1 MKSSRRLSI
10 LLAAI
15 VILSMLLSACAQQPA
30 PQATAAPAQ
39 PTAAPAE
46 PTKAPEPTVA
56 PAEPTKAPEPTAA
69 PAEPTAAPVAAGSDK
84 YGGVLK
90 HAYFAPTNL
99 DPAFLSSVADDEI
112 GRQWGD
118 FLVYTGEENAPDANR
133 SLAEKWTTSDDGLTW
148 TFNLRQGVKFHNGE
162 TLTSKDVKA
171 TFDRL
176 RDEKVGAATVALYS
190 NIADIATPDDNTV
203 VFTLKKSNPDFL
215 LDLGDYHAL
224 IVWSGIKDPKT
235 EFIGTGPFMVDQYL
249 PEDRLTF
256 KRNPNYWMKDAEGN
270 QLPYLDGME
279 FIFMAEP
286 AAQVQALQGGQV
298 DYLIYLPSEFVGTL
312 KDDQNIQ
319 VLEKPSNTAF
329 VLRMRSDKKPFDDE
343 KVRQAFKAAT
353 DNTAILAGA
362 FEGLGVVGHNTPFGP
377 GYGDFYLD
385 APDPT
390 RDVAK
395 AKELLA
401 AAGYADGLKITLT
414 AQQIS
419 PVPAM
424 ATILKEQWAEAG
436 IDAEIQLVPSD
447 VYYGADNLWLE
458 ADLAITDWG
467 SRAYP
472 QPYLDLAYVCTA
484 KWNESHWCDKELDDL
499 SAKAAVELDRAKR
512 ADLYKQIQQIFIDRG
527 PIIVPFFASNLWGA
541 SSKLK
546 GLVPT
551 SYLGTALDLRTV
563 YFEK

>member
-1 MKSSRRLSI
+1 MKSSQSI
-10 LLAAI
+10 RTVLAVIA
-15 VILSMLLSACAQQPA
+15 ILSVLVAACTAPPVVQP
-30 PQATAAPAQ
+30 TTAPAQ

-46 PTKAPEPTVA
+46 STIAPSATSA
-56 PAEPTKAPEPTAA
+56 PATVEPTAA
-69 PAEPTAAPVAAGSDK
+69 PEAAQTPVATGGK
-84 YGGVLK
+84 YGGVLR

-99 DPAFLSSVADDEI
+99 DPAFFSSVADDEI

-118 FLVYTGEENAPDANR
+118 FLVYTGEENAPDPAR
-133 SLAEKWTTSDDGLTW
+133 SLAEKWTASEDGLTW
-148 TFNLRQGVKFHNGE
+148 TFTLRQGVQFHNGE
-162 TLTSKDVKA
+162 PLTAQDVKA

-176 RDEKVGAATVALYS
+176 RDEQVGAATVALFS
-190 NIADIATPDDNTV
+190 NVAEITTPDDNAV

-215 LDLGDYHAL
+215 LDLGDYHAT

-286 AAQVQALQGGQV
+286 SAQVEALRGGQV
-298 DYLIYLPSEFVGTL
+298 DYLIYLPTEFVPTL
-312 KDDQNIQ
+312 REDPNIQ
-319 VLEKPSNTAF
+319 VLEKPSNTSF
-329 VLRMRSDKKPFDDE
+329 ILRMRSDKEPFNDVR
-343 KVRQAFKAAT
+343 VRQAFKAAT
-353 DNTAILAGA
+353 DNASILAAA
-362 FEGLGVVGHNTPFGP
+362 FEGMGVVGHNTPFGP

-385 APDPT
+385 APDPV

-395 AKELLA
+395 AKELLTQ
-401 AAGYADGLKITLT
+401 AGYGDGLNVTLT

-419 PVPAM
+419 PVPAI

-436 IDAEIQLVPSD
+436 INAEIQLVPSD

-472 QPYLDLAYVCTA
+472 QPYLDLAYVCNA
-484 KWNESHWCDKELDDL
+484 KWNESHWCDEELDEL
-499 SAKAAVELDRAKR
+499 SAQAAVELDRAKR

-527 PIIVPFFASNLWGA
+527 SIIVPFFANNLWGA
-541 SSKLK
+541 NAKLK
-546 GLVPT
+546 GIQPT
-551 SYLGTALDLRTV
+551 SYLGSALDLRTA